1 MTIKQAIDT
10 ADAVKPNRFPREV
23 KIKWL
28 LSLEN
33 RIYNEIYANHEDG
46 GEQMILPGG
55 EDEETE
61 LFAKQPYDEMYILY
75 LAAKIDSRNA
85 EYGRYNNE
93 IKQFNEIYSDFEKF
107 WQSKHMPL
115 SEQKMQY

>member
-10 ADAVKPNRFPREV
+10 ADAVKPNRFTREV
-23 KIKWL
+23 KTKWL
-28 LSLEN
+28 INLEN
-33 RIYNEIYANHEDG
+33 RIYNEIYLTHEHN
-46 GEQMILPGG
+46 EQMTVPSG
-55 EDEETE
+55 EDEEAE
-61 LFAKQPYDEMYILY
+61 LFVPQPYDEMYILY

-115 SEQKMQY
+115 SEQKIRY